1 MAGSRTRHVGTDYV
15 IRIAWGLAALHALA
29 LLLGLFGLLVAIPHP
44 ELWAGR
50 PADMA
55 FFNFAINKTGGAG
68 MVLGAIAM
76 LAFGFAALGARRT
89 LIFFVAACAISATAE
104 LTGTKTG
111 WPFGGYEYT
120 DFLGYKLLGRVPFPI
135 PLSWFYMGFASL
147 LLADAIA
154 AARGWNNRMV
164 WSIELGAYLLTA
176 WDLVLDPS
184 MAAPQLQYI
193 HFWTWH
199 EHGPYFGMP
208 LRNLAGWFGTGLL
221 FIAVGR
227 VLWRERVTPAFS
239 ALLPFAIYAVN
250 VAWSMVL
257 SVSAGMWPTAVAA
270 IVFSLAPAALAVLP
284 RSEPRSERF
293 AKAS

>member
-1 MAGSRTRHVGTDYV
+1 VN
-15 IRIAWGLAALHALA
+15 RIAWGLVALHALA

-44 ELWAGR
+44 EMWAGH

-55 FFNFAINKTGGAG
+55 FFAFAINKTGGTG
-68 MVLGAIAM
+68 MLLGACAM
-76 LAFGFAALGARRT
+76 LAFGFAKLGARRT
-89 LIFFVAACAISATAE
+89 LIFFFAACIISATAE

-120 DFLGYKLLGRVPFPI
+120 NFLGYKLLGRVPFPI

-147 LLADAIA
+147 LLADSFVAS
-154 AARGWNNRMV
+154 RGWNNRTL
-164 WSIELGAYLLTA
+164 WSILLGTYLLTA

-193 HFWTWH
+193 HFWVWH

-208 LRNLAGWFGTGLL
+208 LRNLAGWFGTGLV

-227 VLWRERVTPAFS
+227 LLWRERVSPLVP
-239 ALLPFAIYAVN
+239 ALLPFAVYAIN
-250 VAWSMVL
+250 VLWSMVL
-257 SVSAGMWPTAVAA
+257 SLSAGMWPTALAA
-270 IVFSLAPAALAVLP
+270 IVFSLVPAALAVLP
-284 RSEPRSERF
+284 PSRARSGRL
-293 AKAS
+293 AKA

>member
-1 MAGSRTRHVGTDYV
+1 
-15 IRIAWGLAALHALA
+15 
-29 LLLGLFGLLVAIPHP
+29 LFGLLVAIPHP
-44 ELWAGR
+44 ELWAGH

-55 FFNFAINKTGGAG
+55 FFNFAINKTGGSG
-68 MVLGAIAM
+68 MILGALAM
-76 LAFGFAALGARRT
+76 LAFGFARLGARRT
-89 LIFFVAACAISATAE
+89 LIFCVASCAISATAE

-120 DFLGYKLLGRVPFPI
+120 NFLGYKLLGRVPFAI

-154 AARGWNNRMV
+154 AARAWNNRTAWAIV
-164 WSIELGAYLLTA
+164 LGAYLLTA

-193 HFWTWH
+193 HFWIWH

-227 VLWRERVTPAFS
+227 LAWRDRETPVVPAF
-239 ALLPFAIYAVN
+239 LPFAVYAIN
-250 VAWSMVL
+250 VVWSMVL
-257 SVSAGMWPTAVAA
+257 SMSAGMWPTALAA
-270 IVFSLAPAALAVLP
+270 VVFSLIPAALAVLP
-284 RSEPRSERF
+284 ARMQRSGRF
-293 AKAS
+293 AKA

>member
-1 MAGSRTRHVGTDYV
+1 VN
-15 IRIAWGLAALHALA
+15 RIAWGLVVLHGLA
-29 LLLGLFGLLVAIPHP
+29 LLLGLFGLLIAIPHP
-44 ELWAGR
+44 ELWAGH

-55 FFNFAINKTGGAG
+55 FFSFAITKTGGTG
-68 MVLGAIAM
+68 MILGALAM
-76 LAFGFAALGARRT
+76 LAFGVAQLGLRRT
-89 LIFFVAACAISATAE
+89 LIFFVAACAISAAAE

-120 DFLGYKLLGRVPFPI
+120 GFLGYKLLGRVPFAI

-154 AARGWNNRMV
+154 AARGWRNRTA
-164 WSIELGAYLLTA
+164 WSIILGAYLLTA

-193 HFWTWH
+193 HFWVWH

-208 LRNLAGWFGTGLL
+208 LRNLGGWFGTGLL

-227 VLWRERVTPAFS
+227 LGWREARPPVVS
-239 ALLPFAIYAVN
+239 ARIPFVVYGIN
-250 VAWSMVL
+250 VAWSIVL
-257 SVSAGMWPTAVAA
+257 SCSAGMWPTAVAA
-270 IVFSLAPAALAVLP
+270 VVFSLAPAALAIIP
-284 RSEPRSERF
+284 PAPARNRHF
-293 AKAS
+293 AEA